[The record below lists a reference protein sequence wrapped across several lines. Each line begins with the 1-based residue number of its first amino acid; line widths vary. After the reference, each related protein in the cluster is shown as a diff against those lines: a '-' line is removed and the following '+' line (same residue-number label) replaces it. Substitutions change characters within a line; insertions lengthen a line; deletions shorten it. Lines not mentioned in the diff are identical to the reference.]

1 MAKLMQFNERAISS
15 LLKGINT
22 LSKAVKVTL
31 GPKGRNVVIQ
41 KEHANAYSTKDGV
54 SVAEEIIL
62 KDKFENIGAQI
73 VKEAAKKTSKIAGDG
88 TTTAIVLSEA
98 IFSEGVKNIAA
109 GANPMEIK
117 KGIEKGIELLVNE
130 LNSMAKKIEKK
141 EEIEQ
146 IATISANNDEKMG
159 KIIAQA
165 VEKVGIDGI
174 ITPIEGKTLETK
186 LEIVEGLQF
195 DQGYL
200 SPYFITNPEKMTA
213 ELDNV
218 KILIIDKKLSNVNE
232 VVPILQKILD
242 NNITQLLIIAD
253 EIESAALSTLVIN
266 KIKSNIPVCAVRAPG
281 FGDRKKELLQDIATL
296 TNATI
301 ISDEVGLSLDEIDE
315 NVFGEAKR
323 VIIAKDSSTIID
335 GKGDKEKIQK
345 RITQIK
351 NEIENSSSDYDI
363 KKFKERLAKLSGGI
377 ALLHV
382 GASTEAEM
390 KEKKDRFDDAIC
402 ATQAALLG
410 GIVPGGGVAFIRA
423 IKALEELEDSAA
435 KEILKNALMQPAI
448 VIANNCGR
456 QGNHIAEKILEKKKN
471 TGYNGITDKFEDMI
485 LAGVI
490 DPVLVTK
497 TVLQQAGSIASML
510 LSVNTVVTDKPDKNK
525 KPQTPPPMNPMG
537 PMGMM

>member
-1 MAKLMQFNERAISS
+1 MAKLMQFNEKAIAS

-41 KEHANAYSTKDGV
+41 KENSNAYSTKDGV
-54 SVAEEIIL
+54 TVAEEITL
-62 KDKFENIGAQI
+62 KDKFENIGVQI

-88 TTTAIVLSEA
+88 TTTAIVLAEA
-98 IFSEGVKNIAA
+98 IFAEGVKNIAA

-117 KGIEKGIELLVNE
+117 KGIEKGIELLIRE
-130 LNSMAKKIEKK
+130 LNFTAKKIEKK

-146 IATISANNDEKMG
+146 IAAISANNDEEMG

-165 VEKVGIDGI
+165 VEKVGVDGI
-174 ITPIEGKTLETK
+174 ITPIEGKTIETK
-186 LEIVEGLQF
+186 LEIVEGMQF

-213 ELDNV
+213 ELDDV
-218 KILIIDKKLSNVNE
+218 KILIVDKKLSNVNE
-232 VVPILQKILD
+232 IVPILQKIID
-242 NNITQLLIIAD
+242 NNISQLLIIAE

-266 KIKSNIPVCAVRAPG
+266 KIKSNLPVCAVKAPG
-281 FGDRKKELLQDIATL
+281 FGDRKKEMLKDIAIL
-296 TNATI
+296 TKATI
-301 ISDEVGLSLDEIDE
+301 ISDEVGLSLDEADI
-315 NVFGEAKR
+315 NVLGEAKK
-323 VIIAKDSSTIID
+323 VIISKDNTTIID
-335 GKGDKEKIQK
+335 GKGNKEEIQN
-345 RITQIK
+345 RINQIK

-402 ATQAALLG
+402 ATQAALLE
-410 GIVPGGGVAFIRA
+410 GIVPGGGVALIRA
-423 IKALEELEDSAA
+423 IKALDELEDCAA

-456 QGNHIAEKILEKKKN
+456 QGNHVAEKILEKKN
-471 TGYNGITDKFEDMI
+471 NIGYNGITDKFEDLMQ
-485 LAGVI
+485 AGVI

-497 TVLQQAGSIASML
+497 TVLLQAGSIASML
-510 LSVNTVVTDKPDKNK
+510 LSVNTVVTDKPSKNK
-525 KPQTPPPMNPMG
+525 TPPPMNPMG